1 MRSGE
6 KGFDARTC
14 CRAGRR
20 LCLKSE
26 RATRRPALT
35 AVSRLNSYAFQSAEI
50 QALGLAGA
58 RNSPEEVLV
67 LSAPGSDS
75 LREHG
80 STQKDP
86 HRVRFR
92 TFLGDSVC
100 IVFHRAR
107 PVDFFFIH
115 LRFFR
120 QFQPLRLNTFPR
132 SCLGDHSFGWIV
144 SKLRTESDGPCDRT
158 K

>member
-50 QALGLAGA
+50 QALGLARDLA
-58 RNSPEEVLV
+58 RLEIARRKFLYLP
-67 LSAPGSDS
+67 APGSDS

-92 TFLGDSVC
+92 TFLGDSAC
-100 IVFHRAR
+100 IVFDGLAR
-107 PVDFFFIH
+107 SLDRVWVTKF
-115 LRFFR
+115 
-120 QFQPLRLNTFPR
+120 
-132 SCLGDHSFGWIV
+132 LGGS
-144 SKLRTESDGPCDRT
+144 SKTR
-158 K
+158 

>member
-1 MRSGE
+1 MYRDVVLLNFTDGCKTFTDGCEIS
-6 KGFDARTC
+6 
-14 CRAGRR
+14 
-20 LCLKSE
+20 
-26 RATRRPALT
+26 LT
-35 AVSRLNSYAFQSAEI
+35 Q
-50 QALGLAGA
+50 
-58 RNSPEEVLV
+58 
-67 LSAPGSDS
+67 
-75 LREHG
+75 HG
-80 STQKDP
+80 STQKNP

-144 SKLRTESDGPCDRT
+144 SKLRTESDGPCDGISDGPSRSVT
-158 K
+158 FASRSVTRLFAHTICASTSRMGKQTGPSLNCLPIRFSHP